1 MGGRLSMATRRE
13 LIAAIRARYA
23 DAPRAE
29 RAKILDELVAVAG
42 YHRKHA
48 IRVLGGADRK
58 DAGERRRSRA
68 RYDEAV
74 RAAVIALWEAS
85 DRVCGKRLKP
95 LIPVLLAALERH
107 GAITLEPERRELVLA
122 ISPATID
129 RLLAEVRAR
138 SSGCSRRRAGF
149 TSAVRRSVP
158 VRTFADWHDPPP
170 GYLEGDLV
178 AHGGESAEGSFVQ
191 TLVLTDIAT
200 GWTECLPLVLREGAL
215 VIDALSRARALFPF
229 PLKGVD
235 FDNDTVFMNE
245 AVVGWCREAGLE
257 ITRSRAYRKNDQAWV
272 EQKNGAVVRRLV
284 GYARLEGLAATAELA
299 RLYAAARWHGNVFQ
313 ASFKLKE
320 KTRDGARTRK
330 RYHAPV
336 TPLARVL
343 AHPAVEASTK
353 AALRAATA
361 ELDPVV
367 LLGTIRAAQAALG
380 ERIDRRAR
388 ASQQPR
394 PEPEPQAFAT
404 SLALAWK
411 EGEVR
416 PTHRRRVRR
425 RKPWAHGCRP
435 FDAVREE
442 VRGWLLDDPS
452 LLATEILVRL
462 QERYPGRFP
471 SEQRRTLQREVKAW
485 RADAAARLILQGA
498 ATLGAANAT
507 ESINPVGPG
516 CRPVDLLDDAGAS
529 PTAPQAPQPPLQA
542 TMIAG

>member
-1 MGGRLSMATRRE
+1 
-13 LIAAIRARYA
+13 
-23 DAPRAE
+23 
-29 RAKILDELVAVAG
+29 
-42 YHRKHA
+42 
-48 IRVLGGADRK
+48 
-58 DAGERRRSRA
+58 
-68 RYDEAV
+68 
-74 RAAVIALWEAS
+74 
-85 DRVCGKRLKP
+85 
-95 LIPVLLAALERH
+95 
-107 GAITLEPERRELVLA
+107 
-122 ISPATID
+122 
-129 RLLAEVRAR
+129 
-138 SSGCSRRRAGF
+138 
-149 TSAVRRSVP
+149 VRRSVP

-178 AHGGESAEGSFVQ
+178 AHCGESAEGSFVQ

-200 GWTECLPLVLREGAL
+200 GWTECLPLVVREGAL
-215 VIDALSRARALFPF
+215 VIDALDRARALFPF

-245 AVVGWCREAGLE
+245 AVVGWCREAGLV

-284 GYARLEGLAATAELA
+284 GYARFEGLAAVAELA
-299 RLYAAARWHGNVFQ
+299 RLYAAARWHVNVFQ

-330 RYHAPV
+330 RYHAPA

-343 AHPAVEASTK
+343 AHPAVEASAK

-367 LLGTIRAAQAALG
+367 LLGVIRAAQAALG
-380 ERIDRRAR
+380 ERIGRRAR
-388 ASQQPR
+388 DGRQPR
-394 PEPEPQAFAT
+394 PEPEPRAFAT

-416 PTHRRRVRR
+416 PTHRRPVRR
-425 RKPWAHGCRP
+425 RKPWAPGRRP

-462 QERYPGRFP
+462 QECYPGRFP
-471 SEQRRTLQREVKAW
+471 SEQKRTLQREVKAW
-485 RADAAARLILQGA
+485 RAEAAARLILQGA
-498 ATLGAANAT
+498 AALGAAASAEAAGTSLGPDGCQDGLNDVLG
-507 ESINPVGPG
+507 SPRPDGPG

-529 PTAPQAPQPPLQA
+529 PTAPQAPLPQPQA
-542 TMIAG
+542 TMIAR

>member
-1 MGGRLSMATRRE
+1 M
-13 LIAAIRARYA
+13 
-23 DAPRAE
+23 
-29 RAKILDELVAVAG
+29 KILDELIAVAG

-48 IRVLGGADRK
+48 IRVLGAKASK
-58 DAGERRRSRA
+58 DAAARRRSQP
-68 RYDEAV
+68 RYDEAI
-74 RAAVIALWEAS
+74 REAVVALWEVS
-85 DRVCGKRLKP
+85 DRVCAKRLKP
-95 LIPVLLAALERH
+95 LIPVLLPALERH
-107 GAITLEPERRELVLA
+107 GALALPPERRALVLSV
-122 ISPATID
+122 SPATID
-129 RLLAEVRAR
+129 RLLAEARAR
-138 SSGCSRRRAGF
+138 SAGCSRRRAGF

-158 VRTFADWHDPPP
+158 VRTFADWQDPPP

-178 AHGGESAEGSFVQ
+178 AHCGESAEGSFVQ

-200 GWTECLPLVLREGAL
+200 GWTECLPLVVREGAL
-215 VIDALSRARALFPF
+215 VIDALDRARTLFPF

-284 GYARLEGLAATAELA
+284 GYARFEGLAATAELA

-320 KTRDGARTRK
+320 KTREGARTRK

-343 AHPAVEASTK
+343 AHPTVDASTK

-361 ELDPVV
+361 ELDPVL
-367 LLGTIRAAQAALG
+367 LLGSIRAAQTALG

-394 PEPEPQAFAT
+394 PEPEPQAFAS

-411 EGEVR
+411 AGEVR
-416 PTHRRRVRR
+416 PTHRRPVRR
-425 RKPWAHGCRP
+425 RKSWALGRRP

-452 LLATEILVRL
+452 LLATEIMVRL
-462 QERYPGRFP
+462 QECYPGQYP
-471 SEQRRTLQREVKAW
+471 AAQKRTLQREVKAW

-507 ESINPVGPG
+507 ESIKPVGSG

-529 PTAPQAPQPPLQA
+529 PTVPPAPQPPLQA

>member
-1 MGGRLSMATRRE
+1 MATRRE

-29 RAKILDELVAVAG
+29 RAKILDELIAVAG

-48 IRVLGGADRK
+48 IRVLGAADRK
-58 DAGERRRSRA
+58 EAGERRRSRA

-74 RAAVIALWEAS
+74 RAAVIAVWEAS

-158 VRTFADWHDPPP
+158 IRTFADWHDPSP
-170 GYLEGDLV
+170 GYVEGDLV
-178 AHGGESAEGSFVQ
+178 AHCGESAEGSFVQ

-200 GWTECLPLVLREGAL
+200 GWTECLPLVVREGTL
-215 VIDALSRARALFPF
+215 VIDALDRARALFPF

-245 AVVGWCREAGLE
+245 AVVGWCRDAGLE

-284 GYARLEGLAATAELA
+284 GYARFEGLAATAELA

-320 KTRDGARTRK
+320 KTREGARTRK
-330 RYHAPV
+330 HYHAPV

-343 AHPAVEASTK
+343 EHPAVDPAAK

-367 LLGTIRAAQAALG
+367 LLSAIRAAQAALG

-388 ASQQPR
+388 AGQEPR
-394 PEPEPQAFAT
+394 PEPDTGTFAA
-404 SLALAWK
+404 SLTVAW
-411 EGEVR
+411 EAGEVR
-416 PTHRRRVRR
+416 PTHRRLVRR
-425 RKPWAHGCRP
+425 RKPWAHGRRP

-452 LLATEILVRL
+452 LLASEILVRL

-471 SEQRRTLQREVKAW
+471 SEQKRTLQREVKAW

-498 ATLGAANAT
+498 ATLGAGNAT
-507 ESINPVGPG
+507 DSIMPVGPG
-516 CRPVDLLDDAGAS
+516 GRPVDLLDDAGAS
-529 PTAPQAPQPPLQA
+529 PTAPQAPPPPLPA
-542 TMIAG
+542 TRIAG

>member
-1 MGGRLSMATRRE
+1 
-13 LIAAIRARYA
+13 
-23 DAPRAE
+23 
-29 RAKILDELVAVAG
+29 
-42 YHRKHA
+42 
-48 IRVLGGADRK
+48 
-58 DAGERRRSRA
+58 
-68 RYDEAV
+68 
-74 RAAVIALWEAS
+74 
-85 DRVCGKRLKP
+85 
-95 LIPVLLAALERH
+95 
-107 GAITLEPERRELVLA
+107 
-122 ISPATID
+122 
-129 RLLAEVRAR
+129 
-138 SSGCSRRRAGF
+138 
-149 TSAVRRSVP
+149 
-158 VRTFADWHDPPP
+158 
-170 GYLEGDLV
+170 
-178 AHGGESAEGSFVQ
+178 
-191 TLVLTDIAT
+191 VLTDIAT

-215 VIDALSRARALFPF
+215 VIDALDRARTLFPF
-229 PLKGVD
+229 PLQGVD
-235 FDNDTVFMNE
+235 LDNDTVFMNE
-245 AVVGWCREAGLE
+245 AVVGWCRAAGLE
-257 ITRSRAYRKNDQAWV
+257 VTRSRAYRKNDQAWV

-284 GYARLEGLAATAELA
+284 GYARFEGLAATAELA
-299 RLYAAARWHGNVFQ
+299 RLHAAARWHVNVFQ
-313 ASFKLKE
+313 TSFKLKE
-320 KTRDGARTRK
+320 KTREGARTRK

-416 PTHRRRVRR
+416 PTHRRPVRR
-425 RKPWAHGCRP
+425 RKPWAHGRRP
-435 FDAVREE
+435 LDEVREE

-471 SEQRRTLQREVKAW
+471 PARKRTLQREVKAW
-485 RADAAARLILQGA
+485 RADAATRLILQGA
-498 ATLGAANAT
+498 AALGAPASEAIEVAVPSPRADGCRDGLGNVLG
-507 ESINPVGPG
+507 SPRPVEPE

-529 PTAPQAPQPPLQA
+529 PTAPQAPPPPPQA